1 MIDHCI
7 LKLVEV
13 GSFGRYSTRQDQI
26 VQRYGYLGS
35 AFGSGLGAVMGTSPA
50 RSSGFCLSQLQLQ
63 KHSHCSSSVVV
74 GVVVVAKCD
83 VAEVII
89 HNESAAGVQEGGRTG
104 QWSQPNRWPNQ

>member
-13 GSFGRYSTRQDQI
+13 ASFGRYSMRQDQI

-50 RSSGFCLSQLQLQ
+50 KSSGFC
-63 KHSHCSSSVVV
+63 
-74 GVVVVAKCD
+74 
-83 VAEVII
+83 
-89 HNESAAGVQEGGRTG
+89 
-104 QWSQPNRWPNQ
+104 